1 MLQATHQIDE
11 RTEQRTGGRL
21 LVDCLLAHGVDTV
34 FCVPGESYL
43 TVLDALYDVPD
54 KVRIIVGRHEASV
67 ANMAEA
73 YGKLT
78 GKPGIC
84 FVTRGPGATHAS
96 IAVHTAQQD
105 STPMI
110 LFIGQVSRNQV
121 GREAFQELDYAKLFG
136 GTTKMVAEIVDA
148 GRVPEILGRAFH
160 TAVNGRPGPVV
171 ISLPEDMQ
179 DDLCDAQ
186 PTAHYQRAATAPSAK
201 ALDTFRQMLAS
212 AERPLLIVGGGG
224 WSQQAVD
231 GLKAFAEGATLPV
244 ANGFRRQD
252 LFNNTHPHYV
262 GDIGIATNPALIEML
277 QSADLLIALGERLGD
292 MTSAGYT
299 LLDLPRTK
307 QKLIQ
312 INAGAELLGTL
323 YEGDL
328 LINASPEG
336 FLDAVAGLNDTG
348 SADRAAWI
356 AKGRQHYEEF
366 SIPPTENHPK
376 VDVAAIVRELSER
389 LPGNATITN
398 GAGLYTYFVHRYY
411 QYRDYGSQLAPTSGA
426 MGYGVPAAIAA
437 KVVHPDRPA
446 VCFAGDG
453 CFMMAAQELA
463 TAVMHKL
470 PIVVIVIDNSCYGSI
485 RGHQERYYPGRVVAT
500 DLVSPDFVAF
510 AQSFGA
516 YGERIEATEDF
527 GPALERALA
536 TGLPAVLTFRQY
548 IGEVVK
554 LGKPEGAV
562 LEEAVA

>member
-1 MLQATHQIDE
+1 MLQPSHQDE
-11 RTEQRTGGRL
+11 QTAERRSGGRL
-21 LVDCLLAHGVDTV
+21 IVECLVAHGVDTV

-43 TVLDALYDVPD
+43 TVLDALYDVPE
-54 KVRIIVGRHEASV
+54 KIRIIVGRHEASV

-96 IAVHTAQQD
+96 IALHTAQQD

-110 LFIGQVSRNQV
+110 LFIGQVSRNQI
-121 GREAFQELDYAKLFG
+121 GREAFQELDYSKVFSA
-136 GTTKMVAEIVDA
+136 TAKMVAEIVDA
-148 GRVPEILGRAFH
+148 ERVPEILGRAFH

-179 DDLCDAQ
+179 DDLCDAL
-186 PTAHYQRAATAPSAK
+186 PTAHYQKAIAAPSAA
-201 ALDTFRQMLAS
+201 ALVKFKEMLA
-212 AERPLLIVGGGG
+212 AAQRPLLILGGGG
-224 WSQQAVD
+224 WSQEAVA
-231 GLKAFAEGATLPV
+231 GVRSFAEAATLPV

-252 LFNNTHPHYV
+252 LFDNTHPQYV

-307 QKLIQ
+307 QRLIQ
-312 INAGAELLGTL
+312 VNAGAELLGTL

-328 LINASPEG
+328 LINATPQDFVEALGDFSDQGTVE
-336 FLDAVAGLNDTG
+336 
-348 SADRAAWI
+348 RATWI
-356 AKGRQHYEEF
+356 AKGRQNYEEF
-366 SIPPTENHPK
+366 SIPPAENHPK
-376 VDVAAIVRELSER
+376 IDVAAIVRDLSAR
-389 LPGNATITN
+389 LPSNATITN

-411 QYRDYGSQLAPTSGA
+411 QYRDFGSQLAPTSGA

-470 PIVVIVIDNSCYGSI
+470 PIIVIVIDNSCYGSI

-527 GPALERALA
+527 GAAFDRASA
-536 TGLPAVLTFRQY
+536 SGLPALLTFRQH

-554 LGKPEGAV
+554 LGEKVEAKAPEP
-562 LEEAVA
+562 VA